1 MRFYK
6 LEAVGDGGS
15 CVFSSFGSSGWLCV
29 LYCIEMKW
37 ITNMIY
43 VMFWNIWSWRMFFIY
58 FSNSVSVFFVFA
70 WLLQIALTISR
81 HNHITFSSCLDA
93 WWPGPSSCLLVI
105 SYHTSIIAY
114 VFPLVYVFYKCQ
126 KGHAICKPR
135 QGLKTKLFWLFNKI
149 SSFL

>member
-1 MRFYK
+1 MEGVVFSPL
-6 LEAVGDGGS
+6 LEVLAG
-15 CVFSSFGSSGWLCV
+15 CVFFIVLKWNLWL
-29 LYCIEMKW
+29 
-37 ITNMIY
+37 IY
-43 VMFWNIWSWRMFFIY
+43 VMFWNIWTWRMFFIY
-58 FSNSVSVFFVFA
+58 FSNSVSVFFCVC
-70 WLLQIALTISR
+70 LTSSNISHNTISR

-114 VFPLVYVFYKCQ
+114 VLLFVYFFYKCQ